1 MCRVFDSFCGLAFL
15 WGVSM
20 VYGTAEGS
28 IVRKKVRVPDLRG
41 RKGVQ
46 RIVCLTCYDA
56 SFARILESTQ
66 VDLVLVGD
74 SLGNVIQGA
83 ASTTGVSVSDIAYH
97 TRCVASALKAPLLVA
112 DMPFGTAGFSN
123 RETFAAAHA
132 LVRAGAEAVKIEGA
146 TPEICSQISQLTRH
160 GIPVMG
166 HIGLLPQSVN
176 TVGGY
181 RLQGKSQEDSE
192 RLVAEAK
199 LLQDAGCF
207 AIVLEL
213 VAEDVARKVTDA
225 VAIPTVGIGS
235 GIGCDGQILVLND
248 MLGMNLSFSP
258 KFLKRFAQLE
268 VTIKEAVEK
277 YCSEVRDGAFP
288 SN

>member
-1 MCRVFDSFCGLAFL
+1 
-15 WGVSM
+15 M
-20 VYGTAEGS
+20 VYGVSQGS
-28 IVRKKVRVPDLRG
+28 VHRKKVRVPELRG
-41 RKGVQ
+41 RKGEQ

-83 ASTTGVSVSDIAYH
+83 GSTTGVSVSDIAYH
-97 TRCVASALKAPLLVA
+97 TRCVAAALGGPLLVA
-112 DMPFGTAGFSN
+112 DMPFGLAGFSEQ
-123 RETFAAAHA
+123 ETFSAAHA

-146 TPEICSQISQLTRH
+146 TVEICAQISKLTRH
-160 GIPVMG
+160 GVPVMG

-181 RLQGKSQEDSE
+181 RLQGKSQADSE

-199 LLQDAGCF
+199 SLQEAGCF

-213 VAEDVARKVTDA
+213 VAEDVAKKVTA
-225 VAIPTVGIGS
+225 SVEIPTIGIGS
-235 GIGCDGQILVLND
+235 GGACDGQILVLND

-268 VTIKEAVEK
+268 TTIKEAVEQ
-277 YCSEVRDGAFP
+277 YCTEVREGVYP
-288 SN
+288 PI